1 MRDLLSGSGY
11 FGSYT
16 VSSSGI
22 SGSNRVDRGELQ
34 ILNERPSVARF
45 KRFCKTFGAKST
57 VHAAFPC
64 KVGTSCRDMQLARA
78 VTAASID
85 IGAHLI
91 PPCHCRA

>member
-34 ILNERPSVARF
+34 ILNERPVS
-45 KRFCKTFGAKST
+45 C
-57 VHAAFPC
+57 AF
-64 KVGTSCRDMQLARA
+64 QAFL
-78 VTAASID
+78 
-85 IGAHLI
+85 
-91 PPCHCRA
+91 